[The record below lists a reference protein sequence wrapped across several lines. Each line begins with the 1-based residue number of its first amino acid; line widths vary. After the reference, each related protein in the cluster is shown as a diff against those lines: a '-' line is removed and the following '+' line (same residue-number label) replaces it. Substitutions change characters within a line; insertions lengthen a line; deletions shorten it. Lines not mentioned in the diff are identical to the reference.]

1 MLLQYICF
9 VQIKMQKNET
19 SDWWLIYKYKLM
31 EHIYYSQI
39 NNEKPQSIIYCEIYD
54 IAERMRVAY
63 KWRSQS

>member
-1 MLLQYICF
+1 
-9 VQIKMQKNET
+9 
-19 SDWWLIYKYKLM
+19 M